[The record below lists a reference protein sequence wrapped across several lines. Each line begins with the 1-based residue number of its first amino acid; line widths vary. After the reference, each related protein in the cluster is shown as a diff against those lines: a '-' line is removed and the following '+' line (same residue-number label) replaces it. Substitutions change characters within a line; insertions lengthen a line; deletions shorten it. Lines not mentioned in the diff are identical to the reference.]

1 MPCSPWLTAARM
13 PDKLVRML
21 RSRPDEPAGA
31 RPVMLAL
38 SGDSG
43 SGKTTFAEGIVAALG
58 PDRCTSVCVDD
69 YHRYDRA
76 ERRALALTAL
86 DPQANHLDIMEQ
98 HLQMLATGQPILKP
112 VYEHR
117 TGTFA
122 RPAYMRPREF
132 VIVEGLLPLHSKLSR
147 ACFDITVFL
156 DPPEEIRHRWK
167 IARDTTSRGYT
178 EAEVRRELDRREPDS
193 AAHIRPQRRY
203 ADIVVRFAPAA
214 DRADPPGAPLS
225 AELLL
230 RPTIQHPPL
239 TGVLTDDVRAAMNL
253 NIIRDDDGT
262 PVDCLRVH
270 GHASTGEVRLL
281 QKALWDGVA
290 GGAMP
295 DGLGCL
301 GDGGR
306 SEPLAVAQE
315 LLLFHLLQ
323 EVYQR

>member
-1 MPCSPWLTAARM
+1 
-13 PDKLVRML
+13 ML
-21 RSRPDEPAGA
+21 RSRLAEPAGA

-38 SGDSG
+38 GGDSG
-43 SGKTTFAEGIVAALG
+43 SGKTTLAEGLVAAIG
-58 PDRCTSVCVDD
+58 PQRCTFVCVDD

-86 DPQANHLDIMEQ
+86 HPEANYLDIMEQ

-112 VYEHR
+112 VYEHS

-122 RPAYMRPREF
+122 RPAYVQPREF
-132 VIVEGLLPLHSKLSR
+132 VIVEGLFPLYSKLSR

-156 DPPEEIRHRWK
+156 DPPEEVRHRWK
-167 IARDTTSRGYT
+167 IIRDTTSRGYS
-178 EAEVRRELDRREPDS
+178 EDEVRRELARREPDS
-193 AAHIRPQRRY
+193 AAYIRPQRRY

-214 DRADPPGAPLS
+214 DRVDPPGTPLG

-239 TGVLTDDVRAAMNL
+239 IDTLIDDVNAAMNL

-270 GHASTGEVRLL
+270 GHATADEAQLL

-290 GGAMP
+290 GGRTMP
-295 DGLGCL
+295 RGLGRL
-301 GDGGR
+301 GDGTR
-306 SEPLAVAQE
+306 SAPLAITQE
-315 LLLFHLLQ
+315 LLLFHLTQ

>member
-1 MPCSPWLTAARM
+1 M

-21 RSRPDEPAGA
+21 RSRLVEPAGA

-38 SGDSG
+38 GGDSG
-43 SGKTTFAEGIVAALG
+43 SGKTTLADGLVAAIG
-58 PDRCTSVCVDD
+58 PQRCTSVCVDD

-86 DPQANHLDIMEQ
+86 HPEANYLDIMEQ

-112 VYEHR
+112 VYDHR

-122 RPAYMRPREF
+122 RPAYVQPREF
-132 VIVEGLLPLHSKLSR
+132 VIVEGIFPLYSKLSR

-156 DPPEEIRHRWK
+156 DPPEDVRHRWK
-167 IARDTTSRGYT
+167 IIRDTTSRGYS
-178 EAEVRRELDRREPDS
+178 EAEVRRELARREPDS
-193 AAHIRPQRRY
+193 AAYIRPQRRY
-203 ADIVVRFAPAA
+203 ADIVVRFAPAT
-214 DRADPPGAPLS
+214 DRVDPPGTPLS

-230 RPTIQHPPL
+230 RPTIQHQPL
-239 TGVLTDDVRAAMNL
+239 TDILTDDVRAAMNL

-270 GHASTGEVRLL
+270 GHATADEARLL

-290 GGAMP
+290 GGRTMP
-295 DGLGCL
+295 HGLGRL
-301 GDGGR
+301 GDGTR
-306 SEPLAVAQE
+306 SEPLAITQE
-315 LLLFHLLQ
+315 LLLFHLTQ